1 MAAEL
6 RPRDLVTAL
15 AGAAVVVLAM
25 AVTAA
30 LGLTLLGACSVGTT
44 LAVVESA
51 MGGSVTVDGGV
62 SLVGVTGEI
71 TATPLGVTVVGALT
85 LAGVLRVL
93 LRGDPSAFAGRVA
106 LLGLLTWV
114 FLAVLALFAQGSI
127 ATPLPVP
134 AGARGAGA
142 VSHLVVHASP
152 EAVAW
157 RGLLWVA
164 VLLALCCLVS
174 RRVRLPGALAPVRA
188 VVSAM
193 ATVLVAAAGVAVLV
207 GVVAASRVGGRV
219 LGALLLGAPNAVVA
233 LLSAGIGVPW
243 SVGAPGVPS
252 VSLPV
257 AVPVAVAVVLLLAT
271 GIGAAARLAGGPRP
285 VACLAC
291 WLGGV
296 TAVVLPVAVA
306 LSGLSVRLGMSV
318 LGFELAHVR
327 ITVRGNAF
335 LAIPLGLLCG
345 ALAGLLGG
353 LIVYWYRARLPLA
366 LSSDIRDECREER

>member
-127 ATPLPVP
+127 ATPLSLPARAVP
-134 AGARGAGA
+134 AR
-142 VSHLVVHASP
+142 
-152 EAVAW
+152 
-157 RGLLWVA
+157 
-164 VLLALCCLVS
+164 
-174 RRVRLPGALAPVRA
+174 
-188 VVSAM
+188 
-193 ATVLVAAAGVAVLV
+193 
-207 GVVAASRVGGRV
+207 
-219 LGALLLGAPNAVVA
+219 
-233 LLSAGIGVPW
+233 
-243 SVGAPGVPS
+243 
-252 VSLPV
+252 
-257 AVPVAVAVVLLLAT
+257 
-271 GIGAAARLAGGPRP
+271 
-285 VACLAC
+285 
-291 WLGGV
+291 
-296 TAVVLPVAVA
+296 
-306 LSGLSVRLGMSV
+306 
-318 LGFELAHVR
+318 
-327 ITVRGNAF
+327 
-335 LAIPLGLLCG
+335 
-345 ALAGLLGG
+345 
-353 LIVYWYRARLPLA
+353 
-366 LSSDIRDECREER
+366 